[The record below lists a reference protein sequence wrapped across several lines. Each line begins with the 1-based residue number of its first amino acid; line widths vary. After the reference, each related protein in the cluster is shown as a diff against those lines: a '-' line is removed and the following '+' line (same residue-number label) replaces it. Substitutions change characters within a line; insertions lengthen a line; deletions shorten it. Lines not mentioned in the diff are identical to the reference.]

1 MVAKLETPEE
11 IREEEALLLNAD
23 TIKGRASRSVQ
34 VIPLMETSVVVEIF
48 FKIVRES
55 KTLKRVV
62 TVVFGVPDFYMDL
75 RIEMTRAGEEVIFP
89 RAQMAIAFRAAVWHD
104 LWTSLT

>member
-23 TIKGRASRSVQ
+23 TIKGGASRSVQ

-48 FKIVRES
+48 SKSSES
-55 KTLKRVV
+55 QRL
-62 TVVFGVPDFYMDL
+62 
-75 RIEMTRAGEEVIFP
+75 
-89 RAQMAIAFRAAVWHD
+89 
-104 LWTSLT
+104 